1 LFVGGFIA
9 IMHGSA
15 NAPSL
20 AVCGKGGLAKKTGDF
35 LQKKLDW
42 RLGEEFYYYKSR

>member
-1 LFVGGFIA
+1 VGGLIA
-9 IMHGSA
+9 ITQEGV
-15 NAPSL
+15 NAHSL

-42 RLGEEFYYYKSR
+42 GLGEAFYYYKFR

>member
-1 LFVGGFIA
+1 MQYGV
-9 IMHGSA
+9 

-20 AVCGKGGLAKKTGDF
+20 AVRGKGGLAKKTGDF

-42 RLGEEFYYYKSR
+42 GRGGEFYYY